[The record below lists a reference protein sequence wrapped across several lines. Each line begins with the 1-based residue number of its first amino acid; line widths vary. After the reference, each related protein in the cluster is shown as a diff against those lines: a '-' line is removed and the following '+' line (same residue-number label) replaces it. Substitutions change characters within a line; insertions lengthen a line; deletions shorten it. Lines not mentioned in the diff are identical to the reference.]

1 MKSTELTPGCATKD
15 GLLQRQKKPWHA
27 VIIHDMSQDQPHVIQ
42 RSVEEGGLAAMIVWE
57 NEKVSRALIA

>member
-1 MKSTELTPGCATKD
+1 MTCQHVTGPT
-15 GLLQRQKKPWHA
+15 
-27 VIIHDMSQDQPHVIQ
+27 QDQPHVIQ